1 MEGKQCSMSFEDIW
15 GSICNEIGVAEIFL
29 RPPLLHMYS
38 FTQLITA
45 QDNPEHPETLIILCI
60 SVLQSLQYNCG
71 PFLPASY
78 YMIGQF
84 CPPSYCSL
92 NLNIEFCF

>member
-71 PFLPASY
+71 PLPTCKLLYDWTILSTF
-78 YMIGQF
+78 ILFSKPQH
-84 CPPSYCSL
+84 
-92 NLNIEFCF
+92 